1 MLALIRIN
9 FWILCDTWWP
19 IYELNKTFVASLC
32 RVCDNKDVKVNK
44 EDEPEEED
52 MDDGEVKV
60 ELIKTKTLKN
70 ESDDEDDNEEN
81 R

>member
-1 MLALIRIN
+1 M
-9 FWILCDTWWP
+9 
-19 IYELNKTFVASLC
+19 
-32 RVCDNKDVKVNK
+32 NK

-70 ESDDEDDNEEN
+70 VSDDEDDNEEN